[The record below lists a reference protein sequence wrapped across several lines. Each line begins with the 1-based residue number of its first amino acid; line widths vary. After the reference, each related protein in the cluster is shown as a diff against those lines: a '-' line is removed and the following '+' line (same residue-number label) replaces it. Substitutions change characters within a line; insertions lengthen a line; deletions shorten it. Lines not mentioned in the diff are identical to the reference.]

1 VGDDD
6 MDNPSEYKRFAVTSS
21 GVSPRALPC
30 AGKALV
36 VISSDEHREDGHISE
51 AISDRIQ
58 MVDKRNA
65 KVPHMI
71 KEMNPPKEYHGDAD
85 NLLVGWGSTEG
96 AVKEAVDRLREE
108 AFDVGSLIFADLW
121 PFPSETAAIA
131 LNKANK
137 FFMVEQNYTAQLGQL
152 IREQTGLT
160 HSGAILKYDG
170 RPFYPNEIV
179 NNVTSYLKNAS
190 DA

>member
-1 VGDDD
+1 
-6 MDNPSEYKRFAVTSS
+6 
-21 GVSPRALPC
+21 
-30 AGKALV
+30 
-36 VISSDEHREDGHISE
+36 
-51 AISDRIQ
+51 
-58 MVDKRNA
+58 
-65 KVPHMI
+65 
-71 KEMNPPKEYHGDAD
+71 
-85 NLLVGWGSTEG
+85 
-96 AVKEAVDRLREE
+96 VDRLREE